1 MSYER
6 YDRCLLHVSRG
17 LILLVVGMICFLW
30 GCAIYGLFFTRPS
43 APVLSSP
50 VQPAT
55 YHYLLLQAMLQRPG
69 GPTQVYA
76 GPGQPGTINAQPA
89 EIPLIQ
95 AAVLLQTDNSLRLS
109 SPAVQLLLQAKDRPL
124 APCFSRRPDLPLQ
137 GDIVVWVIVGECPL
151 TEEAYERLTPAV
163 GEHWLVKEGGTSRK
177 HRPTCRLL
185 LK

>member
-1 MSYER
+1 MSCER
-6 YDRCLLHVSRG
+6 CDRCLLHVSRG
-17 LILLVVGMICFLW
+17 LIFLIVGMICFLW
-30 GCAIYGLFFTRPS
+30 GIAIYGLFFTRPS

-50 VQPAT
+50 IQPVT

-69 GPTQVYA
+69 GPTQVYV
-76 GPGQPGTINAQPA
+76 GPGQPGTINAQPV

-124 APCFSRRPDLPLQ
+124 APCFSRRPDLPLR
-137 GDIVVWVIVGECPL
+137 GDIIIWVIVGECPL
-151 TEEAYERLTPAV
+151 TKEEHERLTPAV
-163 GEHWLVKEGGTSRK
+163 GEHWLVEKGVALRK
-177 HRPTCRLL
+177 HRPIGRLL